1 MYKYIKKRPLGLV
14 NVHAKI
20 TYPNSKPIEIN
31 GNITVHTNTIIEF
44 IGECP
49 FSKEQ
54 MQVDGIV
61 KIDKEVRNADN
72 DIGLDA
78 SKGK

>member
-1 MYKYIKKRPLGLV
+1 MGLANV
-14 NVHAKI
+14 NAKI
-20 TYPNSKPIEIN
+20 TYPNSKPIEIH

-54 MQVDGIV
+54 MQIDGIV
-61 KIDKEVRNADN
+61 KIEKEVKDVNN
-72 DIGLDA
+72 DFGVDTG
-78 SKGK
+78 KGKS